1 MSLPCPTMSAYHHS
15 LLPLTTTYILNL
27 GKSIE
32 NLGISLANLSVPL
45 PLMYVLHLNLIF
57 LVPFLFFILRSDCLR
72 EVAEVLL
79 QPVEDHLVKLLVL
92 IFPKLL

>member
-1 MSLPCPTMSAYHHS
+1 MSAYHHS
-15 LLPLTTTYILNL
+15 LNPLRPPYILNL

-45 PLMYVLHLNLIF
+45 PLMYVLHLNLVF
-57 LVPFLFFILRSDCLR
+57 LVPFFFFILRSDLLR

-79 QPVEDHLVKLLVL
+79 QPVKDHLVKLLVL